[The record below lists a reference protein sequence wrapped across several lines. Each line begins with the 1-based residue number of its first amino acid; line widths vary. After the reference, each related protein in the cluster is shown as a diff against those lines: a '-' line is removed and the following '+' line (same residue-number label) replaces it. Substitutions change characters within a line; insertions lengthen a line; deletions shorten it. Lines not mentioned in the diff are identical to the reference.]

1 VLKRLGILAG
11 LAAVLLVAWFVTRTI
26 LNQNAEDGAASP
38 DSVSGSDNGTE
49 GAGHE
54 EALALALKT
63 ISLSQGE
70 GGFELWR
77 LKAEWANMQ
86 KDGDNITV
94 RLPKLT
100 YFSRAEGEPPLHVS
114 SETGLIQ
121 QKNQILRFIDN
132 VRITQEDKVL
142 DGDLLVYDGARKSMT
157 FPHGGRFAG
166 SGIKGSAD
174 TVEWDIEK
182 QCIVATGDVSVL
194 MHSPASPGKNREA
207 ASAASTSP
215 SLPSP

>member
-11 LAAVLLVAWFVTRTI
+11 LAAVLFVAWLVARTV
-26 LNQNAEDGAASP
+26 LDHNAADGVDAPGDPPGAA
-38 DSVSGSDNGTE
+38 NGTQ
-49 GAGHE
+49 GVGNE
-54 EALALALKT
+54 EALALALKN

-94 RLPKLT
+94 RKPKLT
-100 YFSRAEGEPPLHVS
+100 YFSRAEGEAPLHVS

-121 QKNQILRFIDN
+121 QKNQILRFVDK
-132 VRITQEDKVL
+132 VRITQDDKVL

-157 FPHGGRFAG
+157 FPRGGEFAD
-166 SGIKGSAD
+166 SGVRGSAD
-174 TVEWDIEK
+174 TVEWNIEK
-182 QCIVATGDVSVL
+182 QCIVATGNVSVL
-194 MHSPASPGKNREA
+194 MHSTAAPGSEAAGAVSSASP
-207 ASAASTSP
+207 SP
-215 SLPSP
+215 